1 MPQPTPLAIATSS
14 LQRLVKEE
22 ASYHSELE
30 MQQKRIERLESA
42 QPTINGEGGEEDA
55 ESEAE
60 RGNQEFLLKQ
70 ESRMANADLPLSFSL
85 RQRKALE
92 ETKAVFPRL
101 RERIVEGMA
110 NLEALL
116 ASAPEGD
123 PDVAKAREVIEQ
135 AKAATG

>member
-42 QPTINGEGGEEDA
+42 QPTVTDGEAGEEDD
-55 ESEAE
+55 AE

-70 ESRMANADLPLSFSL
+70 EVRLSP
-85 RQRKALE
+85 
-92 ETKAVFPRL
+92 T
-101 RERIVEGMA
+101 
-110 NLEALL
+110 
-116 ASAPEGD
+116 
-123 PDVAKAREVIEQ
+123 
-135 AKAATG
+135 

>member
-1 MPQPTPLAIATSS
+1 MPQPSPLAIATSS

-22 ASYHSELE
+22 ASYHSELA

-42 QPTINGEGGEEDA
+42 RPTTDGEGGVELDDK
-55 ESEAE
+55 SEAE

-70 ESRMANADLPLSFSL
+70 E
-85 RQRKALE
+85 RKALE
-92 ETKAVFPRL
+92 ETKAVFPTL
-101 RERIVEGMA
+101 RERIVKGLA

-123 PDVAKAREVIEQ
+123 PDVVKAREVIDQ